1 MREDEDRRQ
10 AVAVIVGAEMV
21 CPDDHWND
29 EMRTRPD
36 SAWTSQYHKEGAHV
50 EFSGRPYE
58 KDREAWIKAY
68 IEAEDQVIELWRSGH
83 KKARAILD
91 LHYELAYTCDDC
103 GLWAHVEHVDPK
115 DTWSV
120 EDRSGA
126 LFKVSDCDPNG
137 LRRIHG
143 RRITAHEVWLREKPD
158 YSPIVSGSDLR
169 GKRDRREYEKKRT
182 EQRRLAREAQREATT
197 KKR

>member
-1 MREDEDRRQ
+1 MREDEDRKQ

-115 DTWSV
+115 DTWSI

-126 LFKVSDCDPNG
+126 LFMVSDCDPNG

-143 RRITAHEVWLREKPD
+143 RRITEHEVWLREKPD
-158 YSPIVSGSDLR
+158 YTPIVSGSELR
-169 GKRDRREYEKKRT
+169 GKRDRTEYERMRSEK
-182 EQRRLAREAQREATT
+182 RRLAREAQREATT